1 MNISIAGYSVH
12 GLLAEGKID
21 IFGYLESCRY
31 RYGLD
36 TADIWN
42 GLIGTTDEDIIRKV
56 KQGIEERELTL
67 VNYHA
72 DGCHVWEDSP
82 EARERNYRMAL
93 DHLKAAATLGAK
105 TVRID
110 TGGKIEA
117 MTPEQ
122 LEVVS
127 SRFREYCV
135 FGQEHGFTVGPETH
149 WGISLTADNMEAI
162 AKAVDHP
169 AYGILLHIGH
179 WEDGDPDS
187 GDRRLAPYT
196 VHTHVDK
203 NVTFGGRLGE
213 KIDLLLNAGYKG
225 YWGVE
230 HHSSANEYAE
240 IALQLAEVRR
250 VLSRKIWDKQRADNI
265 SSKKSKEG
273 NPLLTEEQEGIA

>member
-31 RYGLD
+31 RYGLN

-42 GLIGTTDEDIIRKV
+42 GLIGTTDEDVIRKV
-56 KQGIEERELTL
+56 KQAQDEKELTL

-72 DGCHVWEDSP
+72 DGCHVWEDDP
-82 EARERNYRMAL
+82 KARERNYQTAL
-93 DHLKAAATLGAK
+93 KELKAAATLGAK

-110 TGGKIEA
+110 TGGRLEP

-122 LEVVS
+122 LDYIS
-127 SRFREYCV
+127 SKFREYCI
-135 FGQEHGFTVGPETH
+135 FGEEHGFTVGPETH
-149 WGISLTADNMEAI
+149 WGISLLADNMDAI
-162 AKAVDHP
+162 VKAVDHP
-169 AYGILLHIGH
+169 GYGILLHIGH
-179 WEDGDPDS
+179 WELGDPDE

-196 VHTHVDK
+196 IHTHVDR
-203 NVTFGGRLGE
+203 NITFGGRLAD

-230 HHSSANEYAE
+230 HHSAQNEYAE

-250 VLSRKIWDKQRADNI
+250 VLARKLWDRQNAENL
-265 SSKKSKEG
+265 SSKKFKEG
-273 NPLLTEEQEGIA
+273 NPLLTEAQENNL